1 MAWAHQ
7 RKVNVSVVKWKD
19 VVEVSNIVR
28 ATSVL
33 GLEVLI
39 GKNKR
44 FTKVAT
50 AT

>member
-1 MAWAHQ
+1 MVWAHQ
-7 RKVNVSVVKWKD
+7 RKINVSVVKRKD
-19 VVEVSNIVR
+19 VVEVSNIER